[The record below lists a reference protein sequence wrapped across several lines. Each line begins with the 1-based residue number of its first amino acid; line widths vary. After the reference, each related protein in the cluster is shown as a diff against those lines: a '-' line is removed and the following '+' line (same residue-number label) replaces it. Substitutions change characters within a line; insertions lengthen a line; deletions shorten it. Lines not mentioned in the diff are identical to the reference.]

1 MFHGEGLRQFALRRK
16 PRVDACAACGSRRLR
31 KRSVRILAFLAQSVR
46 ALSHPYAAL
55 PNNERCISRHQSA
68 AQQYLDQSSFGVLDL
83 SGRATGGA
91 FHPTAEGHAMIAND
105 ATVELCQRIGCGP

>member
-1 MFHGEGLRQFALRRK
+1 MVTLLSLTGGKEMENSAQVKIWRYMDLAKFLSLLSNEALYFACPSELDDPYEGFYPKSLTL
-16 PRVDACAACGSRRLR
+16 
-31 KRSVRILAFLAQSVR
+31 
-46 ALSHPYAAL
+46 ALSHFP
-55 PNNERCISRHQSA
+55 
-68 AQQYLDQSSFGVLDL
+68 QQYLDQSPFGVLDL

>member
-1 MFHGEGLRQFALRRK
+1 MNTLIKAL
-16 PRVDACAACGSRRLR
+16 PAIALFSLPVAA
-31 KRSVRILAFLAQSVR
+31 FAQSSDVAYCK
-46 ALSHPYAAL
+46 ALVAKY
-55 PNNERCISRHQSA
+55 E
-68 AQQYLDQSSFGVLDL
+68 QYLDQSSFGVLDL